1 MTSPKKNEK
10 IEKELSNNITNSKE
24 DIGNIE
30 NLNHLNTNDYIN
42 HQATIRNNSNPVC
55 WFCNNNISCREKT
68 WFGISVFIMC
78 GENEMFP
85 NVLIN

>member
-55 WFCNNNISCREKT
+55 WFCNNNIYPVEKRPGLGYLCLLCVEKMKC
-68 WFGISVFIMC
+68 FQMY
-78 GENEMFP
+78 
-85 NVLIN
+85 